1 MIDSLT
7 LKPVET
13 RILPWMPKIG
23 VFKDTPTINFK
34 PGLNVLLGPNGCGK
48 SSVLSA
54 LAMALAAHQG
64 GESTVTD
71 YWLSSIM
78 EPLSKNPALGFTVAH
93 DGQPIL
99 YSDSRATPGLI
110 GGAFDDDFF
119 DQGLRQT
126 LSKGSSGERGLARLN
141 GLLALLMGKA
151 PGPTVA
157 KFPEAIAWKTPRT
170 GISKSQKAR
179 IATAEELL
187 APTIAAGPKT
197 ILLDEP
203 ESGFSLTWQNGI
215 WSRILNNIDPEK
227 FQVIVATHSP
237 FALGLPNANY
247 IEMAPGFKDEMSAV
261 FQQLAARLN

>member
-13 RILPWMPKIG
+13 RILPWLPKIG

-34 PGLNVLLGPNGCGK
+34 PGLNVLMGPNGCGK

-64 GESTVTD
+64 GESTVTN

-78 EPLSKNPALGFTVAH
+78 EPMASGTSLGFTVAH
-93 DGQPIL
+93 DGHPVL
-99 YSDSRATPGLI
+99 YADSRATPGLI
-110 GGAFDDDFF
+110 GGQFDDDFF
-119 DQGLRQT
+119 DQGLRET
-126 LSKGSSGERGLARLN
+126 TTKGSTGERGLSRLN

-179 IATAEELL
+179 ITTAEELL

-215 WSRILNNIDPEK
+215 WSNILDNIDPAK

-237 FALGLPNANY
+237 FALGLKNANY
-247 IEMAPGFKDEMSAV
+247 IEMTPGFKAEMVALY
-261 FQQLAARLN
+261 QLLATRLN